1 MKNAN
6 YATITFSEHVTITR
20 ECFAMH
26 AEWQFCATVHGKGI
40 NIHTA
45 FLHIKLIVYLH

>member
-6 YATITFSEHVTITR
+6 YATITFSEHVTITK

-26 AEWQFCATVHGKGI
+26 AEWHFCATVHGKDI
-40 NIHTA
+40 NINTA
-45 FLHIKLIVYLH
+45 FLHII